1 MQENNF
7 FNGLFQPQKQKGTNL
22 PPQRTRYQQLLVGFC
37 FVGVM
42 LYPFSFAG
50 VIPLLVVQLIDKK
63 DQAAHVYDRNY
74 ESFLKRG
81 SSLFLV
87 VSFVLSIVNLCCFIF
102 WIPRGYF
109 SAYLFFPLNLLET
122 SLTFNWQTVIALVL
136 GGCGMGSI
144 FLAFSAFI
152 AKRKVLSKE
161 EEQKHI
167 LASKAYKERRKNK
180 FNESQRF
187 TEEYE
192 QDYEQAIKEADVVC
206 YEALK
211 QQFLLGTSEYGLP
224 CILNFK
230 EFNQHAIVAGTTGSG
245 KTTFLQLLIQHAA
258 KFDIPLILIDGKGAQ
273 DTYEAMKKV
282 AGKYNRRVK
291 KFTDEGDMRY
301 NPVANG
307 NAISVR
313 DKLVTLAE
321 TESVFYSGAAKS
333 LLQATVQLLDAFKG
347 TAIKK
352 REKNGREVEKKIERS
367 LPFIQHYLLPRNVLD
382 LFADAI
388 LPNNP
393 KLFEVEVEVT
403 IPKNTKNKPS
413 KEKEKVHEDLIEDTE
428 ENETEE
434 PIANKR
440 HDDLVETEHTPVET
454 KIIYLDR
461 NTIPLEDYYLLVK
474 RNLQY
479 LLKKEPNVA
488 NEPKEEREQNKMA
501 VDSVKKELFERLFV
515 RYEHKKSPFYLY
527 ATSEAL
533 QNNINM
539 LLDSELGRLFDTS
552 EYQNILSI
560 QQIVRQKDIVYVSL
574 NGLIYKEYIR
584 TLAQMLVGDINY
596 YLSEMYQMNHQK
608 ELIVLFDEPS
618 SYLNE
623 TFIDLVNKG
632 RGAGM
637 HAIFSPQTMA
647 DIAKLGDKLQE
658 QLVGNVNTLIIGK
671 TNEPGEAEYWS
682 NTIGTY
688 EDIELTTM
696 TEQEDGYSDVGKID
710 WAGQRGTKR
719 NVNKF
724 KISPDRIKEL
734 RKGEFIVHRTATD
747 EDIPPQM
754 VYVRN
759 VLEWI
764 EKNK

>member
-7 FNGLFQPQKQKGTNL
+7 FNGLFQPKKQKGTNL

-144 FLAFSAFI
+144 FLSFSAFI

-167 LASKAYKERRKNK
+167 LASKAYKERRKDK

-192 QDYEQAIKEADVVC
+192 QDYEQAIKEADVVR

-245 KTTFLQLLIQHAA
+245 KTTFLQLFIQHAA
-258 KFDIPLILIDGKGAQ
+258 KFDIPLILIDGKRAQ

-282 AGKYNRRVK
+282 AEKYNKRVK

-347 TAIKK
+347 TSINK
-352 REKNGREVEKKIERS
+352 RDKNGREVEKKIERS

-393 KLFEVEVEVT
+393 KLFEIEVEKK
-403 IPKNTKNKPS
+403 IERTKKKS
-413 KEKEKVHEDLIEDTE
+413 AQRGTE
-428 ENETEE
+428 MFDHSGVQTENEKQEE
-434 PIANKR
+434 AKKSQLKDSKFRNIFQQGDTQPEA
-440 HDDLVETEHTPVET
+440 ETIV
-454 KIIYLDR
+454 LDR
-461 NTIPLEDYYLLVK
+461 ETLDLDSYYLILKKSLKYLSPNAKTGENVQ
-474 RNLQY
+474 RNLF
-479 LLKKEPNVA
+479 
-488 NEPKEEREQNKMA
+488 EQ
-501 VDSVKKELFERLFV
+501 LFV
-515 RYEHKKSPFYLY
+515 RYEHKQSPFYLY

-539 LLDSELGRLFDTS
+539 LLDSELGQLFDTS
-552 EYQNILSI
+552 EHQNILSF

-682 NTIGTY
+682 NMIGTY

-696 TEQEDGYSDVGKID
+696 TEQEEGYSDVGKID

-759 VLEWI
+759 VLEWL

>member
-7 FNGLFQPQKQKGTNL
+7 FNGLFQPKKQKGTNL
-22 PPQRTRYQQLLVGFC
+22 PTQRTRYQQLLVGFC

-50 VIPLLVVQLIDKK
+50 VIPLIVVQLIDKK

-81 SSLFLV
+81 SFLFLV
-87 VSFVLSIVNLCCFIF
+87 VSFVISIVNLCFFIF

-144 FLAFSAFI
+144 FLLFSAFI

-167 LASKAYKERRKNK
+167 LASKAYKERRKDK

-192 QDYEQAIKEADVVC
+192 QDYEQAIKEADVVR

-245 KTTFLQLLIQHAA
+245 KTTFLQLFIQHAA

-282 AGKYNRRVK
+282 AEKYNKRVK

-313 DKLVTLAE
+313 DKLVTLTE

-347 TAIKK
+347 TSINK
-352 REKNGREVEKKIERS
+352 RDKNGREVEKKIERS

-393 KLFEVEVEVT
+393 KLFEIEVEKK
-403 IPKNTKNKPS
+403 IERTKKKS
-413 KEKEKVHEDLIEDTE
+413 AQRGTE
-428 ENETEE
+428 MFDHSGVQTENEKQEE
-434 PIANKR
+434 AKKSQLKDSKFRNIFQQGDTQPEA
-440 HDDLVETEHTPVET
+440 ETIV
-454 KIIYLDR
+454 LDR
-461 NTIPLEDYYLLVK
+461 ETLDLDSYYLILKKSLKYLSPNAKTGENVQ
-474 RNLQY
+474 RNLF
-479 LLKKEPNVA
+479 
-488 NEPKEEREQNKMA
+488 EQ
-501 VDSVKKELFERLFV
+501 LFV
-515 RYEHKKSPFYLY
+515 RYEHKQSPFYLY

-539 LLDSELGRLFDTS
+539 LLDSELGQLFDTS
-552 EYQNILSI
+552 EHQNILNI

-682 NTIGTY
+682 NMIGTY

-696 TEQEDGYSDVGKID
+696 TEQEEGYSDVGKID

-734 RKGEFIVHRTATD
+734 RKGEFIVHRTTTD

-759 VLEWI
+759 VLEWL

>member
-7 FNGLFQPQKQKGTNL
+7 FNGLFQPKKQKGTNL

-87 VSFVLSIVNLCCFIF
+87 VSFGLSIVNLCCFIF

-136 GGCGMGSI
+136 GGGGMGSI

-167 LASKAYKERRKNK
+167 LASKAYKERRKDK

-192 QDYEQAIKEADVVC
+192 QDYEQAIKEADVVR

-347 TAIKK
+347 TSINK
-352 REKNGREVEKKIERS
+352 RDKNGREVEKKIERS

-393 KLFEVEVEVT
+393 KLFEIEVEKK
-403 IPKNTKNKPS
+403 IERTKKKS
-413 KEKEKVHEDLIEDTE
+413 AQRGTE
-428 ENETEE
+428 MFDHSGVQTENEKQEE
-434 PIANKR
+434 AKKSQLKDSKFRNIFQQGDTQPEA
-440 HDDLVETEHTPVET
+440 ETIV
-454 KIIYLDR
+454 LDR
-461 NTIPLEDYYLLVK
+461 ETLDLDSYYLILKKSLKYLSPNAKTGENVQ
-474 RNLQY
+474 RNLF
-479 LLKKEPNVA
+479 
-488 NEPKEEREQNKMA
+488 EQ
-501 VDSVKKELFERLFV
+501 LFV
-515 RYEHKKSPFYLY
+515 RYEHKQSPFYLY

-539 LLDSELGRLFDTS
+539 LLDSELGQLFDTS
-552 EYQNILSI
+552 EHQNILSF

-682 NTIGTY
+682 NMIGTY

-696 TEQEDGYSDVGKID
+696 TEQEEGYSDVGKID

-759 VLEWI
+759 VLEWL

>member
-7 FNGLFQPQKQKGTNL
+7 FNGLFQPKKQKGTNL

-144 FLAFSAFI
+144 FLSFSAFI

-167 LASKAYKERRKNK
+167 LASKAYKERRKDK

-192 QDYEQAIKEADVVC
+192 QDYEQAIKEADVVR

-245 KTTFLQLLIQHAA
+245 KTTFLQLFIQHAA

-282 AGKYNRRVK
+282 AEKYNKRVK

-347 TAIKK
+347 TSINK
-352 REKNGREVEKKIERS
+352 RDKNGREVEKKIERS

-393 KLFEVEVEVT
+393 KLFEIEVEKK
-403 IPKNTKNKPS
+403 IERTKKKS
-413 KEKEKVHEDLIEDTE
+413 AQRGTE
-428 ENETEE
+428 MFDHSGVQTENEKQEE
-434 PIANKR
+434 AKKSQLKDSKFRNIFQQGDTQPEA
-440 HDDLVETEHTPVET
+440 ETIV
-454 KIIYLDR
+454 LDR
-461 NTIPLEDYYLLVK
+461 ETLDLDSYYLILKKSLKYLSPNAKTGENVQ
-474 RNLQY
+474 RNLF
-479 LLKKEPNVA
+479 
-488 NEPKEEREQNKMA
+488 EQ
-501 VDSVKKELFERLFV
+501 LFV
-515 RYEHKKSPFYLY
+515 RYEHKQSPFYLY

-539 LLDSELGRLFDTS
+539 LLDSELGQLFDTS
-552 EYQNILSI
+552 EHQNILSF
-560 QQIVRQKDIVYVSL
+560 QQIVRQKDIVDVSL

-682 NTIGTY
+682 NMIGTY

-696 TEQEDGYSDVGKID
+696 TEQEEGYSDVGKID

-759 VLEWI
+759 VLEWL

>member
-7 FNGLFQPQKQKGTNL
+7 FNGLFQPKKRKGTNL

-87 VSFVLSIVNLCCFIF
+87 VSFVISIVNLCCFIF

-144 FLAFSAFI
+144 FLSFSAFI

-167 LASKAYKERRKNK
+167 LASKAYKERRKDK

-192 QDYEQAIKEADVVC
+192 QDYEQAIKEADVVR

-245 KTTFLQLLIQHAA
+245 KTTFLQLFIQHAA

-282 AGKYNRRVK
+282 AEKYNKRVK

-347 TAIKK
+347 TSINK
-352 REKNGREVEKKIERS
+352 RDKNGREVEKKIERS

-393 KLFEVEVEVT
+393 KLFEIEVEKK
-403 IPKNTKNKPS
+403 IERTKKKS
-413 KEKEKVHEDLIEDTE
+413 AQRGTE
-428 ENETEE
+428 MFDHSGVQTENEKQEE
-434 PIANKR
+434 AKKSQLKDSKFRNIFQQGDTQPEA
-440 HDDLVETEHTPVET
+440 ETIV
-454 KIIYLDR
+454 LDR
-461 NTIPLEDYYLLVK
+461 ETLDLDSYYLILKKSLKYLSPNAKTGENVQ
-474 RNLQY
+474 RNLF
-479 LLKKEPNVA
+479 
-488 NEPKEEREQNKMA
+488 EQ
-501 VDSVKKELFERLFV
+501 LFV
-515 RYEHKKSPFYLY
+515 RYEHKQSPFYLY

-539 LLDSELGRLFDTS
+539 LLDSELGQLFDTS
-552 EYQNILSI
+552 EHQNILSF

-682 NTIGTY
+682 NMIGTY

-696 TEQEDGYSDVGKID
+696 TEQEEGYSDVGKID

-759 VLEWI
+759 VLEWL

>member
-1 MQENNF
+1 MQENIF
-7 FNGLFQPQKQKGTNL
+7 FNGLFQPKKQKGTNL

-37 FVGVM
+37 FIGVM

-87 VSFVLSIVNLCCFIF
+87 VSFVISIVNLCCFIF

-144 FLAFSAFI
+144 FLSFSAFI

-167 LASKAYKERRKNK
+167 LASKAYKERRKDK

-192 QDYEQAIKEADVVC
+192 QDYEQAIKEADVVR

-245 KTTFLQLLIQHAA
+245 KTTFLQLFIQHAA

-282 AGKYNRRVK
+282 AEKYNKRVK
-291 KFTDEGDMRY
+291 EFTDEGDMRY

-347 TAIKK
+347 TSINK
-352 REKNGREVEKKIERS
+352 RDKNGREVEKKIERS

-393 KLFEVEVEVT
+393 KLFEIEVEKK
-403 IPKNTKNKPS
+403 IERTKKKS
-413 KEKEKVHEDLIEDTE
+413 AQRGTE
-428 ENETEE
+428 MFDHSGVQTENEKQEE
-434 PIANKR
+434 AKKSQLKDSKFRNIFQQGDTQPEA
-440 HDDLVETEHTPVET
+440 ETIV
-454 KIIYLDR
+454 LDR
-461 NTIPLEDYYLLVK
+461 ETLDLDSYYLILKKSLKYLSPNAKTGENVQ
-474 RNLQY
+474 RNLF
-479 LLKKEPNVA
+479 
-488 NEPKEEREQNKMA
+488 EQ
-501 VDSVKKELFERLFV
+501 LFV
-515 RYEHKKSPFYLY
+515 RYEHKQSPFYLY

-539 LLDSELGRLFDTS
+539 LLDSELGQLFDTS
-552 EYQNILSI
+552 EHQNILSI

-682 NTIGTY
+682 NMIGTY

-696 TEQEDGYSDVGKID
+696 TEQEEGYSDVGKID

-759 VLEWI
+759 VLEWL

>member
-7 FNGLFQPQKQKGTNL
+7 FNGLFQPKKQKGTNL

-144 FLAFSAFI
+144 FLSFSAFI

-167 LASKAYKERRKNK
+167 LASKAYKERRKDK

-192 QDYEQAIKEADVVC
+192 QDYEQAIKEADVVR

-245 KTTFLQLLIQHAA
+245 KTTFLQLFIQHAA

-282 AGKYNRRVK
+282 AEKYNKRVK

-347 TAIKK
+347 TSINK
-352 REKNGREVEKKIERS
+352 RDKNGREVEKKIERS

-393 KLFEVEVEVT
+393 KLFEIEVEKK
-403 IPKNTKNKPS
+403 IERTKKKS
-413 KEKEKVHEDLIEDTE
+413 AQRGTE
-428 ENETEE
+428 MFDHSGVQTENEKQEE
-434 PIANKR
+434 AKKSQLKDSKFRNIFQQGDTQP
-440 HDDLVETEHTPVET
+440 ETETIV
-454 KIIYLDR
+454 LDR
-461 NTIPLEDYYLLVK
+461 ETLDLDSYYLL
-474 RNLQY
+474 
-479 LLKKEPNVA
+479 LKKNLKYLSQNAETGENVQ
-488 NEPKEEREQNKMA
+488 QN
-501 VDSVKKELFERLFV
+501 LFEQLFV
-515 RYEHKKSPFYLY
+515 RYEHKNSPFYLY

-552 EYQNILSI
+552 EHQNILSI

-759 VLEWI
+759 VLEWL

>member
-7 FNGLFQPQKQKGTNL
+7 FNGLFQPKKQKGTNL

-87 VSFVLSIVNLCCFIF
+87 VSFGLSIVNLCCFIF

-136 GGCGMGSI
+136 GGGGMGSI

-167 LASKAYKERRKNK
+167 LASKAYKERRKDK

-192 QDYEQAIKEADVVC
+192 QDYEQAIKEADVVR

-347 TAIKK
+347 TSINK

-393 KLFEVEVEVT
+393 KLFEIEVEKK
-403 IPKNTKNKPS
+403 IERTKKKS
-413 KEKEKVHEDLIEDTE
+413 AQRGKEMFDHSGVQT
-428 ENETEE
+428 ETEKQE
-434 PIANKR
+434 ETKKSQLKDSKFRNIFQQGDTQP
-440 HDDLVETEHTPVET
+440 ETETIV
-454 KIIYLDR
+454 LDR
-461 NTIPLEDYYLLVK
+461 ETLDLDSYYLL
-474 RNLQY
+474 
-479 LLKKEPNVA
+479 LKKNLKYLSPNAETGENVQ
-488 NEPKEEREQNKMA
+488 QN
-501 VDSVKKELFERLFV
+501 LFEQLFV
-515 RYEHKKSPFYLY
+515 RYEHKNSPFYLY

-552 EYQNILSI
+552 EHQNILSI

-710 WAGQRGTKR
+710 WSGQRGTKR

>member
-7 FNGLFQPQKQKGTNL
+7 FNGLFQPKKQKGTNL

-87 VSFVLSIVNLCCFIF
+87 VYFVLSIVNLCCFIF

-144 FLAFSAFI
+144 FLSFSAFI

-167 LASKAYKERRKNK
+167 LASKAYKERRKDK

-192 QDYEQAIKEADVVC
+192 QDYEQAIKEADVVR

-245 KTTFLQLLIQHAA
+245 KTTFLQLFIQHAA

-282 AGKYNRRVK
+282 AEKYNKRVK

-347 TAIKK
+347 TSINK
-352 REKNGREVEKKIERS
+352 RDKNGREVEKKIERS

-393 KLFEVEVEVT
+393 KLFEIEVEKK
-403 IPKNTKNKPS
+403 IERTKKKS
-413 KEKEKVHEDLIEDTE
+413 AQRGTE
-428 ENETEE
+428 MFDHSGVQTENEKQEE
-434 PIANKR
+434 AKKSQLKDSKFRNIFQQGDTQPEA
-440 HDDLVETEHTPVET
+440 ETIV
-454 KIIYLDR
+454 LDR
-461 NTIPLEDYYLLVK
+461 ETLDLDSYYLILKKSLKYLSPNAKTGENVQ
-474 RNLQY
+474 RNLF
-479 LLKKEPNVA
+479 
-488 NEPKEEREQNKMA
+488 EQ
-501 VDSVKKELFERLFV
+501 LFV
-515 RYEHKKSPFYLY
+515 RYEHKQSPFYLY

-539 LLDSELGRLFDTS
+539 LLDSELGQLFDTS
-552 EYQNILSI
+552 EHQNILSF

-682 NTIGTY
+682 NMIGTY

-696 TEQEDGYSDVGKID
+696 TEQEEGYSDVGKID

-759 VLEWI
+759 VLEWL